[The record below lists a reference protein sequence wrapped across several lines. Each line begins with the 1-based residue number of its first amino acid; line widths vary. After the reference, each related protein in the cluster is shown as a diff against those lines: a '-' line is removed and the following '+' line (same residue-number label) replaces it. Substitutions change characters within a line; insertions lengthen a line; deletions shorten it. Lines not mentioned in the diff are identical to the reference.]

1 MHNQKPESLKNTTAM
16 VRKMLQS
23 RQLTTGWHKPK
34 AATGMIRKMPATVLA
49 IIVLSVDGSTQATT
63 TSSVKIN
70 KCCEKFEVVYDGK
83 CTVADT
89 INATVWKPEFTGRK
103 GERNVKVDNYRFII
117 GLPDCGTK
125 QKFNIYDYHE
135 SYDKL
140 ILFPDGQLRH
150 LILKYGNSVRNS
162 IENYLDEDYIDAGG
176 DRSNA
181 PLIQYDYAQGLY
193 CMDRAIG
200 SGIDGT
206 TPMEGLIA
214 KVCSPKEETHWTDS
228 DVMLRKIINP
238 ICHGLAM
245 IILLIVAI
253 IYFVLPTLRDL
264 VGNMVTTITMCLIV
278 SQAAD
283 LVRIF
288 TEFSNHVSFLIADLF
303 FYVSLLGAF
312 FWLNAMGYYIWKM
325 FRTRNVFLRVSDGR
339 KYCWYSGYAWGCTG
353 TMAAIAV
360 FAHFFLDL
368 PGRRADT
375 GTGSSVS
382 EIHHHGGESV
392 FEGQDNI
399 SWLGIAV
406 FFTPIAFIIIVNIFF
421 FVTTL
426 RFINRMHTYG
436 RIHHKLRCSF
446 VMFTLI
452 FATMSVAWLFL
463 ILSWL
468 HFDGLLYLHIIANA
482 LQAPCILY
490 ICVLRQK
497 HVTFL
502 VKSCFRDQ
510 VPQTTEWGDE
520 MTYMN
525 GGDY

>member
-1 MHNQKPESLKNTTAM
+1 
-16 VRKMLQS
+16 
-23 RQLTTGWHKPK
+23 
-34 AATGMIRKMPATVLA
+34 MPASVLT
-49 IIVLSVDGSTQATT
+49 IIVFCVVGSTQAKTA
-63 TSSVKIN
+63 SPVRIN

-103 GERNVKVDNYRFII
+103 GERDVQVDNYRFVI

-125 QKFNIYDYHE
+125 QKFNIYDYHD

-150 LILKYGNSVRNS
+150 LILRYGSSVRNGVGR
-162 IENYLDEDYIDAGG
+162 YLDEDYIDDATG
-176 DRSNA
+176 DRNNG

-206 TPMEGLIA
+206 TPMESLIA
-214 KVCSPKEETHWTDS
+214 KVCSPKEEIHWTDS

-238 ICHGLAM
+238 ICHGMAM

-288 TEFSNHVSFLIADLF
+288 TEFSNHVSFLVADLF

-368 PGRRADT
+368 PDRRGDA
-375 GTGSSVS
+375 GAGSGVS
-382 EIHHHGGESV
+382 ESHHNGGESV

-452 FATMSVAWLFL
+452 FATMSIAWLFL
-463 ILSWL
+463 ILSWM

>member
-1 MHNQKPESLKNTTAM
+1 MAKQLVVATTDGGRLVLALCGVLLLGLMGQLGSAATTASNA
-16 VRKMLQS
+16 VR
-23 RQLTTGWHKPK
+23 
-34 AATGMIRKMPATVLA
+34 V
-49 IIVLSVDGSTQATT
+49 
-63 TSSVKIN
+63 N
-70 KCCEKFEVVYDGK
+70 KCCEKFEVMYDGK
-83 CTVADT
+83 CTVAST
-89 INATVWKPEFTGRK
+89 VNATVWTPEFIGRK
-103 GERNVKVDNYRFII
+103 GERNVKVDDFRFVI

-125 QKFNIYDYHE
+125 QKFNIYHYPE
-135 SYDKL
+135 SFDKL

-150 LILKYGNSVRNS
+150 LILHEKTVDNNLRR
-162 IENYLDEDYIDAGG
+162 YLDEDYSDAGG
-176 DRSNA
+176 QSI
-181 PLIQYDYAQGLY
+181 LSLKYDYVPGLY
-193 CMDRAIG
+193 CMDQFVSSSSEDRGEPSETMMA
-200 SGIDGT
+200 T
-206 TPMEGLIA
+206 
-214 KVCSPKEETHWTDS
+214 VCSPKPEIHWTDS
-228 DVMLRKIINP
+228 SVMLRKIINP
-238 ICHGLAM
+238 ICHGIAM

-339 KYCWYSGYAWGCTG
+339 KYCWYSGYAWGCTA
-353 TMAAIAV
+353 TMASIAV
-360 FAHFFLDL
+360 FAHYFLDL
-368 PGRRADT
+368 PGSNRSQTSEGHAADSID
-375 GTGSSVS
+375 GFF
-382 EIHHHGGESV
+382 ES
-392 FEGQDNI
+392 QDSI

-406 FFTPIAFIIIVNIFF
+406 FFMPIAFIIIVNIFF

-468 HFDGLLYLHIIANA
+468 HIDGLLYMHIIANA

-502 VKSCFRDQ
+502 VKSCLGDQ
-510 VPQTTEWGDE
+510 PPQTSEWGDE

-525 GGDY
+525 GGNY

>member
-1 MHNQKPESLKNTTAM
+1 MA
-16 VRKMLQS
+16 
-23 RQLTTGWHKPK
+23 QLV
-34 AATGMIRKMPATVLA
+34 AAALTLCALF
-49 IIVLSVDGSTQATT
+49 LTQPSAATT
-63 TSSVKIN
+63 TSAVRVN

-83 CTVADT
+83 CTVAT
-89 INATVWKPEFTGRK
+89 TVNATVWTPEFVGRK
-103 GERNVKVDNYRFII
+103 GERNVRVDYRFVI

-125 QKFNIYDYHE
+125 QKFNVYDYPDG
-135 SYDKL
+135 YDKL
-140 ILFPDGQLRH
+140 ILFTDGQLRH
-150 LILKYGNSVRNS
+150 LILRHHSSHWGNIDNF
-162 IENYLDEDYIDAGG
+162 LDEDYSDAG
-176 DRSNA
+176 DESV
-181 PLIQYDYAQGLY
+181 PLLKYDYIPGLY
-193 CMDRAIG
+193 CMDRAYG
-200 SGIDGT
+200 SSSVEGAEL
-206 TPMEGLIA
+206 MEGFMG
-214 KVCSPKEETHWTDS
+214 KVCSPKQDIHWTDS

-238 ICHGLAM
+238 ICHGMAI

-339 KYCWYSGYAWGCTG
+339 KYCWYSGYAWGCTA
-353 TMAAIAV
+353 TMAGIAL

-368 PGRRADT
+368 PGRSTKAED
-375 GTGSSVS
+375 GSHSDGVD
-382 EIHHHGGESV
+382 GV
-392 FEGQDNI
+392 FESQDSI

-406 FFTPIAFIIIVNIFF
+406 FFMPIAFIIIVNIVF

-468 HFDGLLYLHIIANA
+468 HVDSLLYMHIIANA

>member
-1 MHNQKPESLKNTTAM
+1 MPAI
-16 VRKMLQS
+16 
-23 RQLTTGWHKPK
+23 
-34 AATGMIRKMPATVLA
+34 AATISVMAVTAIAITFLA
-49 IIVLSVDGSTQATT
+49 VMVGRTDATT
-63 TSSVKIN
+63 TSPVRVN

-83 CTVADT
+83 CTVAST
-89 INATVWKPEFTGRK
+89 VNATVWKPEFIGRK
-103 GERNVKVDNYRFII
+103 GERNVQVDNYRFII

-125 QKFNIYDYHE
+125 QKFNIYEYHD

-150 LILKYGNSVRNS
+150 LILRHHSSMRGSVGS
-162 IENYLDEDYIDAGG
+162 YLDEDYIDAG
-176 DRSNA
+176 DSNV
-181 PLIQYDYAQGLY
+181 PLLQYDYEQGLY

-200 SGIDGT
+200 IAGEAGGEL
-206 TPMEGLIA
+206 MEGLIA

-238 ICHGLAM
+238 ICHGIAM
-245 IILLIVAI
+245 IILLVVAI

-360 FAHFFLDL
+360 FAHYFLDL
-368 PGRRADT
+368 PGSNRSATGAD
-375 GTGSSVS
+375 
-382 EIHHHGGESV
+382 IHQSARESF

-452 FATMSVAWLFL
+452 FATMSVSWLFL

-468 HFDGLLYLHIIANA
+468 HFDGLLYMHIIANA

-510 VPQTTEWGDE
+510 APQTTEWGDE

>member
-1 MHNQKPESLKNTTAM
+1 MRHISLHEKE
-16 VRKMLQS
+16 K
-23 RQLTTGWHKPK
+23 TG
-34 AATGMIRKMPATVLA
+34 
-49 IIVLSVDGSTQATT
+49 
-63 TSSVKIN
+63 
-70 KCCEKFEVVYDGK
+70 
-83 CTVADT
+83 
-89 INATVWKPEFTGRK
+89 
-103 GERNVKVDNYRFII
+103 DN
-117 GLPDCGTK
+117 
-125 QKFNIYDYHE
+125 N
-135 SYDKL
+135 
-140 ILFPDGQLRH
+140 LR
-150 LILKYGNSVRNS
+150 R
-162 IENYLDEDYIDAGG
+162 YLDEDYSDAEGQ
-176 DRSNA
+176 SI
-181 PLIQYDYAQGLY
+181 LSLKYDYVQGLY
-193 CMDRAIG
+193 CMDRFISSSSEDHGESSERMMA
-200 SGIDGT
+200 T
-206 TPMEGLIA
+206 
-214 KVCSPKEETHWTDS
+214 VCSPKPEIHWTDS
-228 DVMLRKIINP
+228 SVMLRKIINP
-238 ICHGLAM
+238 ICHGIAM

-264 VGNMVTTITMCLIV
+264 VGNMVTTITLCLIV

-339 KYCWYSGYAWGCTG
+339 KYCWYSGYAWGCTAM
-353 TMAAIAV
+353 MASIAV
-360 FAHFFLDL
+360 FAHYFLDL
-368 PGRRADT
+368 PGSNRSQTTAAEGHT
-375 GTGSSVS
+375 A
-382 EIHHHGGESV
+382 ESIDGF
-392 FEGQDNI
+392 FESQDSI

-406 FFTPIAFIIIVNIFF
+406 FFMPIAFIIIVNIFF

-468 HFDGLLYLHIIANA
+468 HVDGLLYMHIIANA

-502 VKSCFRDQ
+502 VKSCLGDQ
-510 VPQTTEWGDE
+510 PPQTSEWGDE

-525 GGDY
+525 GGNY

>member
-1 MHNQKPESLKNTTAM
+1 
-16 VRKMLQS
+16 
-23 RQLTTGWHKPK
+23 
-34 AATGMIRKMPATVLA
+34 
-49 IIVLSVDGSTQATT
+49 
-63 TSSVKIN
+63 
-70 KCCEKFEVVYDGK
+70 
-83 CTVADT
+83 
-89 INATVWKPEFTGRK
+89 
-103 GERNVKVDNYRFII
+103 
-117 GLPDCGTK
+117 
-125 QKFNIYDYHE
+125 
-135 SYDKL
+135 
-140 ILFPDGQLRH
+140 
-150 LILKYGNSVRNS
+150 
-162 IENYLDEDYIDAGG
+162 
-176 DRSNA
+176 
-181 PLIQYDYAQGLY
+181 
-193 CMDRAIG
+193 
-200 SGIDGT
+200 
-206 TPMEGLIA
+206 MEGLIA
-214 KVCSPKEETHWTDS
+214 KVCSPKEEIHWTDS

-368 PGRRADT
+368 PGSSSSISSASS
-375 GTGSSVS
+375 GTES
-382 EIHHHGGESV
+382 HHAARESF

-468 HFDGLLYLHIIANA
+468 HFDGLLYMHIIANA

-510 VPQTTEWGDE
+510 APQTTEWGDE

>member
-1 MHNQKPESLKNTTAM
+1 MAPSTTA
-16 VRKMLQS
+16 
-23 RQLTTGWHKPK
+23 
-34 AATGMIRKMPATVLA
+34 AAAVTLVA
-49 IIVLSVDGSTQATT
+49 ILSTLVGSTHSTT
-63 TSSVKIN
+63 ASKVPVN
-70 KCCEKFEVVYDGK
+70 KCCEKFEVYYDEK
-83 CTVADT
+83 CTVAE
-89 INATVWKPEFTGRK
+89 TVNVTTGWTPEFTGRN
-103 GERNVKVDNYRFII
+103 GERNVSVAHRFVI
-117 GLPDCGTK
+117 GLPDCGTR
-125 QKFNIYDYHE
+125 QKFNIYQYHD

-150 LILKYGNSVRNS
+150 RSLNHKEPARSS
-162 IENYLDEDYIDAGG
+162 IGEDYPESEDPHEPH
-176 DRSNA
+176 R
-181 PLIQYDYAQGLY
+181 QYDYVQGLY
-193 CMDRAIG
+193 CVDRSIE
-200 SGIDGT
+200 SGREGGER
-206 TPMEGLIA
+206 MEGLVA
-214 KVCSPKEETHWTDS
+214 KVCSPQEDIHWTDS

-238 ICHGLAM
+238 ICHGLA
-245 IILLIVAI
+245 IVILLVVAI

-339 KYCWYSGYAWGCTG
+339 KYCWYSCYAWGCTG
-353 TMAAIAV
+353 TMAGIAL
-360 FAHFFLDL
+360 FAHFFLNL
-368 PGRRADT
+368 PGHSQQQQHL
-375 GTGSSVS
+375 SS
-382 EIHHHGGESV
+382 GGGGDSV
-392 FEGQDNI
+392 FENQDNI

-406 FFTPIAFIIIVNIFF
+406 FFTPIAFIIIVNMFF
-421 FVTTL
+421 FITTL

-452 FATMSVAWLFL
+452 FATMSIAWLFL

-468 HFDGLLYLHIIANA
+468 HFDGLLYMHIVANA
-482 LQAPCILY
+482 LQAPCLLY

-510 VPQTTEWGDE
+510 TPQTAEWGDE

>member
-1 MHNQKPESLKNTTAM
+1 MSATA
-16 VRKMLQS
+16 
-23 RQLTTGWHKPK
+23 K
-34 AATGMIRKMPATVLA
+34 AAA
-49 IIVLSVDGSTQATT
+49 IAITLLCLMVGRSYSMTA
-63 TSSVKIN
+63 SSVRIN
-70 KCCEKFEVVYDGK
+70 KCCEKFEVMYDGK
-83 CTVADT
+83 CTVAAT
-89 INATVWKPEFTGRK
+89 VNATVWKPEFIGRK
-103 GERNVKVDNYRFII
+103 GERNVPVDNYRFII

-125 QKFNIYDYHE
+125 QKFNIYEYHD

-150 LILKYGNSVRNS
+150 LILRHHSSVQGS
-162 IENYLDEDYIDAGG
+162 IGSYLDEDYIDAG
-176 DRSNA
+176 DSNV
-181 PLIQYDYAQGLY
+181 PLLQYDYLQGLY
-193 CMDRAIG
+193 CMDRAI
-200 SGIDGT
+200 SSDGAGGGER
-206 TPMEGLIA
+206 MEGLIA
-214 KVCSPKEETHWTDS
+214 KVCSPLSPDS

-245 IILLIVAI
+245 IILLVVAI

-353 TMAAIAV
+353 SMAAIAV
-360 FAHFFLDL
+360 FAHYFLDL
-368 PGRRADT
+368 PGSN
-375 GTGSSVS
+375 TGSNSAVGT
-382 EIHHHGGESV
+382 ETHQIGRETF
-392 FEGQDNI
+392 FEGQDSI

-468 HFDGLLYLHIIANA
+468 HFEGLLYMRIIANA

-510 VPQTTEWGDE
+510 APQTTEWGDE